1 MNDRT
6 AWLDS
11 TVEEALE
18 PELEICD
25 PHHHLWDY
33 PDSRYLV
40 DEFLADAGGG
50 HRVIQTV
57 FVECLNGYRSDGPE
71 ALRPVGETEYVEQL
85 AAASD
90 SAGNATG
97 VAAGIVGF
105 ADLSL
110 GAAVRPVLEA
120 HLKASQRFRGIRHV
134 SAWDSSD
141 RIHNAHTN
149 PPEQLLGDGKFREG
163 FACLHELGLSF
174 DAWLY
179 HPQIPELTD
188 LARAFP
194 DTTIVLDHIG
204 GPIGIGPYA
213 GKREEIFAAWHRDIT
228 ELAESDNVV
237 VKLGGLT
244 MSSAGFRWHKREA
257 PPGSEEL
264 AELMGPYYRHCIEK
278 FGANR
283 CMFESNFPV
292 DRLSCSYVVL
302 WNAFKRLSQDYSET
316 ERSAL
321 FHDTAVRVYRLDGR

>member
-1 MNDRT
+1 MTDQT
-6 AWLDS
+6 PWLER
-11 TVEEALE
+11 TVEDALE

-25 PHHHLWDY
+25 PHHHLWNY

-40 DEFLADAGGG
+40 DEFLVDTGSG
-50 HRVIQTV
+50 HHVTRTV
-57 FVECLNGYRSDGPE
+57 FVECLNAYRIDGPE
-71 ALRPVGETEYVEQL
+71 ELRPVGETDYIEQL

-90 SAGNATG
+90 ADGNATR

-110 GAAVRPVLEA
+110 GAAVQPVLEA
-120 HLKASQRFRGIRHV
+120 HLKASKRFRGIRHV
-134 SAWDSSD
+134 SAWDASD
-141 RIHNAHTN
+141 QIRNAHTN
-149 PPEQLLGDGKFREG
+149 PPEKLLDDSKFREG
-163 FACLHELGLSF
+163 FACLHDLGLSF

-179 HPQIPELTD
+179 HQQLPELTE

-213 GKREEIFAAWHRDIT
+213 GKREAIFDAWRQDIAT
-228 ELAESDNVV
+228 LAQCDNVT

-264 AELMGPYYRHCIEK
+264 AEVMGPYYRHCIEQ
-278 FGANR
+278 FGADR

-292 DRLSCSYVVL
+292 DRLSCSYAVL
-302 WNAFKRLSQDYSET
+302 WNAFKRLSQAYSET
-316 ERSAL
+316 ERAAL
-321 FHDTAVRVYRLDGR
+321 LHDTAARVYRLDG

>member
-1 MNDRT
+1 MTDQT
-6 AWLDS
+6 PWLER
-11 TVEEALE
+11 TVEQALE

-40 DEFLADAGGG
+40 DEFLVDAGSG
-50 HRVIQTV
+50 HRVTQTV

-71 ALRPVGETEYVEQL
+71 ELRPVGETYCIEQL

-90 SAGNATG
+90 ATGNATQ

-120 HLKASQRFRGIRHV
+120 HLEASKRFRGIRHV
-134 SAWDSSD
+134 SAWDASD
-141 RIHNAHTN
+141 QIRNAHTN
-149 PPEQLLGDGKFREG
+149 PPEMLLTNSKFFEG
-163 FACLHELGLSF
+163 FACLHALGLSF

-179 HPQIPELTD
+179 HPQLPELTE

-213 GKREEIFAAWHRDIT
+213 GKREAIFDAWRRDIAT
-228 ELAESDNVV
+228 LAQCDNVT

-257 PPGSEEL
+257 PPGSKEL
-264 AELMGPYYRHCIEK
+264 AEVMGPYYRHCIEQ
-278 FGANR
+278 FGADR

-292 DRLSCSYVVL
+292 DRLSCSYAVL
-302 WNAFKRLSQDYSET
+302 WNAFKRLSRDYSES
-316 ERSAL
+316 ERAAL
-321 FHDTAVRVYRLDGR
+321 FHDTAARVYRLDG